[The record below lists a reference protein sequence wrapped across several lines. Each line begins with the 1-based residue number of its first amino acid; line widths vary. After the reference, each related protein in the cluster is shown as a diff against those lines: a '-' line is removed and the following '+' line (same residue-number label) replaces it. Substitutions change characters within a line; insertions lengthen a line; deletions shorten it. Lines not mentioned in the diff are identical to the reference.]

1 MDIDIS
7 LVIRIIIYVL
17 ALILEGVSENEA
29 IKDASSKFNISED
42 TIKKFIK

>member
-7 LVIRIIIYVL
+7 LVIRIIIYVF
-17 ALILEGVSENEA
+17 ALILEGMSENEA
-29 IKDASSKFNISED
+29 IKSASSKFDIGED